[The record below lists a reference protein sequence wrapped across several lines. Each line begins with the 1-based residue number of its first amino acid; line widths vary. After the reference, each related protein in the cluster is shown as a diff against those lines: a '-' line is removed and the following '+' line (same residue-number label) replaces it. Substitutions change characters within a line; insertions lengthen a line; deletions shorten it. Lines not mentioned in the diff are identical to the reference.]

1 MVETIEGEGRL
12 ETITP
17 PEKVWM
23 VSYHFDITTNI
34 VEKSGFPRVASK
46 RDSTGTVRS
55 LDGKPIPEGTYQL
68 HAGDGEILRVE
79 NAGFDQWA
87 IVAS

>member
-23 VSYHFDITTNI
+23 VSYRFDIETKI
-34 VEKSGFPRVASK
+34 VEKPGFPRVASK
-46 RDSTGTVRS
+46 RDTSGTVCS

-68 HAGDGEILRVE
+68 HAADGEILRVE
-79 NAGFDQWA
+79 KQ
-87 IVAS
+87 ASVSG

>member
-23 VSYHFDITTNI
+23 VSYRFDIATKI
-34 VEKSGFPRVASK
+34 VEKPGFPRVVSK

-68 HAGDGEILRVE
+68 HAADGEILRAD
-79 NAGFDQWA
+79 NAGFGQWV
-87 IVAS
+87 ILAS

>member
-1 MVETIEGEGRL
+1 MVETIEGKGRL

-23 VSYHFDITTNI
+23 VSYHFEITTRI
-34 VEKSGFPRVASK
+34 VEKPGFPRVASK
-46 RDSTGTVRS
+46 RDSKGTVRS

-68 HAGDGEILRVE
+68 HAADGEILRVH
-79 NAGFDQWA
+79 NAGLGDWM

>member
-23 VSYHFDITTNI
+23 VSYHFDITTKI
-34 VEKSGFPRVASK
+34 VERTGFPRVASK
-46 RDSTGTVRS
+46 RDSTGCVNS
-55 LDGKPIPEGTYQL
+55 LDDKPIPEGTYQL
-68 HAGDGEILRVE
+68 HAADGEILRVE
-79 NAGFDQWA
+79 NAGFGQWV
-87 IVAS
+87 ILGS